1 VTVVISRLEG
11 HSLQGRLLQ
20 RTAAVRSSSSISHRA
35 TLAVL
40 QYNLNDTIA
49 PLLLQTVLHVPC
61 NKSPLRGWL
70 AVNGRQRLSSLFLLK
85 ITMAGLGRRTNY
97 RKSVQDDYLNGVP
110 EPDEDQ
116 SVARALGSR

>member
-1 VTVVISRLEG
+1 V
-11 HSLQGRLLQ
+11 
-20 RTAAVRSSSSISHRA
+20 
-35 TLAVL
+35 
-40 QYNLNDTIA
+40 
-49 PLLLQTVLHVPC
+49 
-61 NKSPLRGWL
+61 L